1 MMNILIEEFSPL
13 FLTVD
18 RVGPFQERMEE
29 FDFTDA
35 NDEPCNAYLMISKNG
50 RGKTTV
56 MEMLAAMMN
65 MLGKIECPALG
76 FEAFDREQG
85 RAQWD
90 IRVTVNRG
98 GRKETLILSLVAGF
112 MGEEVSLKLWGE
124 SDVKKYGAT
133 RWCQFGFVRNAF
145 GRYSMVGRTDEWVQ
159 DFNILIETSIGARLS
174 GFESDE
180 LTLPTLIY
188 FSAYRNIIRMPTE
201 DRAIV
206 APRDWN
212 YRPVH
217 IFDVEGREWRDSLD
231 NLLVWLKWM
240 DDGRFEAAVTAI
252 NERVF
257 KVGDMRLFAGK
268 KLKGVRKEPPEAIVE
283 VEGMEHRLDRLS
295 SGEKSLVQLYLRL
308 GAHMTRNTI
317 LLIDEPEVH
326 LHRNWQYEA
335 LFTLLNVAKSHFP
348 NVSVFMATH
357 SERMM
362 KAFALNIVEENLR
375 KGAYI
380 IETAEEEERAE
391 AIARAASAKELAS
404 NRDQA
409 TGED

>member
-1 MMNILIEEFSPL
+1 MINVLVEQFSPL

-35 NDEPCNAYLMISKNG
+35 NDEPCNAYLMVSKNG

-65 MLGKIECPALG
+65 MLGRRECSSLG
-76 FEAFDREQG
+76 FESFDREQG

-90 IRVTVNRG
+90 VRVTVNRG
-98 GRKETLILSLVAGF
+98 GQRETVILSLVAGL
-112 MGEEVSLKLWGE
+112 MGEETSLKPWGE
-124 SDVKKYGAT
+124 SDFRKFGAS
-133 RWCQFGFVRNAF
+133 RWCRFGFVRNSF
-145 GRYSMVGRTDEWVQ
+145 GRYQMVGRSDEWVQ

-180 LTLPTLIY
+180 LTFPTLIY
-188 FSAYRNIIRMPTE
+188 FSAYRNIIRMPSE
-201 DRAIV
+201 NRAIV

-217 IFDVEGREWRDSLD
+217 LFDVEGRDWQDSLD

-240 DDGRFEAAVTAI
+240 DDGRFESAVAAI

-257 KVGDMRLFAGK
+257 KVGNKTPFDGK
-268 KLKGVRKEPPEAIVE
+268 RLKGVRKEPPEAIIE
-283 VEGMEHRLDRLS
+283 AGGLEHRLDRLS

-326 LHRNWQYEA
+326 LHRNWQYET
-335 LFTLLNVAKSHFP
+335 LFTLMNIAKSHFP
-348 NVSVFMATH
+348 NVGVFMATH

-362 KAFALNIVEENLR
+362 KAFALNIAEENLR

-380 IETAEEEERAE
+380 IETADEEERAGVIAQE
-391 AIARAASAKELAS
+391 ANAKEISREANQTTEES
-404 NRDQA
+404 
-409 TGED
+409 